1 MIRADSGGD
10 AELEVLRLCDEVRRE
25 VCVWLMSARM
35 FKIVEPVK
43 GRDEHPGWK
52 GVVLR
57 AERGSASARGDRCG
71 LGNVHEDCTAST
83 REREENVSC
92 RPTRNR

>member
-25 VCVWLMSARM
+25 VCGGSMSARM

-43 GRDEHPGWK
+43 G
-52 GVVLR
+52 
-57 AERGSASARGDRCG
+57 
-71 LGNVHEDCTAST
+71 
-83 REREENVSC
+83 
-92 RPTRNR
+92 